1 MPVCISRHWS
11 VLMHPLWRMDACNW
25 HRAIT
30 SRALSVKAGNRFK
43 KMLWSIFLYRQSR
56 VMPYFLIPL
65 HHIVRNQT
73 APIQQ
78 DVYYMLP
85 IIACLKAIIDA
96 NTTSTSAKVTH
107 PIVSENQTR
116 NMYFAS
122 DPADQGRNEYWLF
135 CSYFSVSGQYSFI
148 ENIFPEVTLK
158 IISIH
163 DINVASRP

>member
-1 MPVCISRHWS
+1 
-11 VLMHPLWRMDACNW
+11 
-25 HRAIT
+25 
-30 SRALSVKAGNRFK
+30 
-43 KMLWSIFLYRQSR
+43 
-56 VMPYFLIPL
+56 MPYFLIPL

-122 DPADQGRNEYWLF
+122 DPADQGRNEYWL
-135 CSYFSVSGQYSFI
+135 V
-148 ENIFPEVTLK
+148 
-158 IISIH
+158 
-163 DINVASRP
+163 